1 MPVFL
6 FAVCPCAAYVLR
18 AWKKTHHLFSSSID
32 DDDNETIKKES
43 ASRGLIPTS
52 TIMIR
57 TFRTYHLF
65 CSLILSAL
73 RLSSSFTLTNSAIK
87 NTKLSSS
94 TMLQSLASSGDVT
107 TEGAKSNLTNFST
120 LSLLEHV
127 NLNVPNHD
135 YILEFYFDILGM
147 GLDPRRAANVE
158 KGSGTV
164 WANCGA
170 SQFHLP
176 FGEDAQVIPGNI
188 GLRYEDLSGLKE
200 RLSKFD
206 EVDDKPFTE
215 YSINEEAGNVRIVDR
230 YGNIFLCREGNANG
244 DELIETAKQP
254 VISSTD
260 NIEGLGDIATKY
272 GLSNSEGTDCKGVS
286 YVEILTPRNRAEKIA
301 EFYDCVFDATTSVAS
316 DPVSGDSIA
325 IIGFGKIDENGR
337 CSQSMLFRETDLDL
351 PKYDGHHV
359 AMYVGDDWADFEQA
373 FKNVQEAGVLW
384 VNPRFS
390 DKVTNI
396 NTLKK
401 WKQFRFKHIV
411 DISTGRKIFE
421 LEHEI
426 RSAQH
431 ESWPGGPK

>member
-1 MPVFL
+1 MIRRL
-6 FAVCPCAAYVLR
+6 GTYHLLCCLR
-18 AWKKTHHLFSSSID
+18 L
-32 DDDNETIKKES
+32 S
-43 ASRGLIPTS
+43 ASRLT
-52 TIMIR
+52 
-57 TFRTYHLF
+57 
-65 CSLILSAL
+65 
-73 RLSSSFTLTNSAIK
+73 SSFTLTNFRIK
-87 NTKLSSS
+87 NGVQSSSS
-94 TMLQSLASSGDVT
+94 TILRSITSAGDVT
-107 TEGAKSNLTNFST
+107 TEGADSALNNVST

-135 YILEFYFDILGM
+135 YILDFYFDILGM
-147 GLDPRRAANVE
+147 GLDPRRAANVK

-200 RLSKFD
+200 RLSKYD
-206 EVDDKPFTE
+206 EVDEKPFTE
-215 YSINEEAGNVRIVDR
+215 YSINEEAGHVRIVDR
-230 YGNIFLCREGNANG
+230 YGNVFFCREANAKD
-244 DELIETAKQP
+244 DELIEIAKQP

-260 NIEGLGDIATKY
+260 SDGTEGLGDIATKY
-272 GLSNSEGTDCKGVS
+272 GLANGEQADCKGVS
-286 YVEILTPRNRAEKIA
+286 YVEILTPRNRVERIA
-301 EFYDCVFDATTSVAS
+301 EFYDCVFDATTSVVA
-316 DPVSGDSIA
+316 DPVSGDLIA
-325 IIGFGKIDENGR
+325 IVGFGKIDENGR
-337 CSQSMLFRETDLDL
+337 CSQSMLFRESDLDL

-390 DKVTNI
+390 DKVTGI

-411 DISTGRKIFE
+411 DISTGKKIFE

-426 RSAQH
+426 RSIEHVA
-431 ESWPGGPK
+431 WPGPEEQKNES